1 MKKASHTPG
10 PLRVGTRLSH
20 GTKVIGPLGVGV
32 AWCGVASVHGV
43 NGSYSIGE
51 HEAAANAR
59 LFAAAPQTAAERDR
73 LRETNAELLAEL
85 SALIDIC
92 KANGVGDHR
101 LPEAIAVM
109 EKAKAGR
116 VL

>member
-1 MKKASHTPG
+1 MH
-10 PLRVGTRLSH
+10 
-20 GTKVIGPLGVGV
+20 
-32 AWCGVASVHGV
+32 
-43 NGSYSIGE
+43 
-51 HEAAANAR
+51 
-59 LFAAAPQTAAERDR
+59 LFIDGLKLAAERDR

-109 EKAKAGR
+109 EKAKAEG
-116 VL
+116 

>member
-1 MKKASHTPG
+1 MSKAKQYVSLTFEASDDFPNPFKTPHPFG
-10 PLRVGTRLSH
+10 AV
-20 GTKVIGPLGVGV
+20 V
-32 AWCGVASVHGV
+32 AFCREDAVSDL
-43 NGSYSIGE
+43 Y
-51 HEAAANAR
+51 
-59 LFAAAPQTAAERDR
+59 R

-109 EKAKAGR
+109 EKAKAKCQP
-116 VL
+116 